1 MYWGLVAPRP
11 SSLKHLIVEVS
22 ITINVL
28 PSNEKAVPEK
38 GMRVAQHLK
47 KGLRVARAF
56 NWWVWPAWSA
66 AAPTKTAGA
75 EGEGGD
81 GGGAGAGNCKS
92 AGEAN

>member
-1 MYWGLVAPRP
+1 M
-11 SSLKHLIVEVS
+11 EVS
-22 ITINVL
+22 VTINVL

-38 GMRVAQHLK
+38 GMRVA
-47 KGLRVARAF
+47 RAF
-56 NWWVWPAWSA
+56 NWWVWSAWSA

-75 EGEGGD
+75 GGEGGGGA